1 MIIAPVRSLKT
12 LLLSILVLIRIVY
25 GTSLMAEN
33 GYDIYFC
40 PKFVYKIDGSLCQA
54 KIFFFFLKKKKIKKN
69 GFKMVFFL
77 FILTF

>member
-40 PKFVYKIDGSLCQA
+40 PKSVYKIDRSLYQA
-54 KIFFFFLKKKKIKKN
+54 KIFFFKKKIKK
-69 GFKMVFFL
+69 KVLKWFF
-77 FILTF
+77 F